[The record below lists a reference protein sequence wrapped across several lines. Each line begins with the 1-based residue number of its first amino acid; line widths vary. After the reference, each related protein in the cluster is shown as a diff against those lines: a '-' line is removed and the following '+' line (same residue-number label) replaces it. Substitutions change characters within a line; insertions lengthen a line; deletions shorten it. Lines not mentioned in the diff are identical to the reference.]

1 MSEFYEFSAPSLV
14 TVGTVGEP
22 GHRVFYLQALEGI
35 EVVTVKVEKQQVGA
49 LAVHLGELLQDLPRP
64 GHIPE
69 GEELELVAFIETT
82 FVTGAIGVAY
92 DAVADRVILVIE
104 ARVTEDEEPSE
115 ARLALTREQAA
126 ALAIRGT
133 QLVEAGRPPCPLCG
147 FPLEPSG
154 HSCPR
159 TNGNRAPNT

>member
-1 MSEFYEFSAPSLV
+1 MSEFYEFSSPSLV
-14 TVGTVGEP
+14 TVGTIGEP
-22 GHRVFYLQALEGI
+22 GHRVFYLQAREGT

-49 LAVHLGELLQDLPRP
+49 LAVHLGELMQDLPRP

-69 GEELELVAFIETT
+69 GEELELLAFIETT

-92 DAVADRVILVIE
+92 DSVADRVILVVE
-104 ARVTEDEEPSE
+104 ELVTEDEEPSE

-147 FPLEPSG
+147 FPLDPSG
-154 HSCPR
+154 HACPR
-159 TNGNRAPNT
+159 TNGNRAPNA

>member
-14 TVGTVGEP
+14 TVGTIGEP
-22 GHRVFYLQALEGI
+22 GQRVFYLQARQGI
-35 EVVTVKVEKQQVGA
+35 EVVSVKVEKQQVGA
-49 LAVHLGELLQDLPRP
+49 LAIHLGELLQDLPRP

-69 GEELELVAFIETT
+69 GNELALEPFIETT

-92 DAVADRVILVIE
+92 DSVADRVILVVE
-104 ARVTEDEEPSE
+104 ERATEDEEPSE

-147 FPLEPSG
+147 FPLDPSG
-154 HSCPR
+154 HACPR
-159 TNGNRAPNT
+159 TNGNRAPNS